1 MYICAKCNSTQAEDS
16 TRQSRS
22 LLRGG
27 FSFCP
32 QGHRMSRDSVT
43 PGVVLGIA
51 GGVLTGVFAAVPQ
64 LHFLASP
71 SILLVE
77 GFAVASLIGGLE
89 KPEPARRLNRI
100 PVAMA

>member
-1 MYICAKCNSTQAEDS
+1 
-16 TRQSRS
+16 
-22 LLRGG
+22 
-27 FSFCP
+27 
-32 QGHRMSRDSVT
+32 MSRDSVT
-43 PGVVLGIA
+43 PGVVLGSA

-100 PVAMA
+100 PVAMAVTLPCICLAVSSALARFAGFRP